1 MKKKLKF
8 TAWVAIISMAL
19 FFVASIVSM
28 CTAEDTVVHE
38 YCIMIMA
45 LDLVFTTPFWMWFMF
60 AIDYPNE
67 IYRN

>member
-19 FFVASIVSM
+19 FFVASIVAM
-28 CTAEDTVVHE
+28 CTAEDTMVHE

-60 AIDYPNE
+60 AIDDPNE